1 MYDFSG
7 IPHRPQALGARR
19 KSVQQIHLFTT
30 LKTPVAMT
38 YSNKVFLFLTFL
50 LVSFG
55 AFCQQTSGPRLIVR
69 GDDMGSSRSANLASI
84 AAFEEGIE
92 TSIEVMAVAPW
103 FPEAAQLLR
112 KHTGV
117 EVGLHLAITSEWDGV
132 KWRPLSHCPSL
143 TDEEGYF
150 FPMIRPNPNYP
161 ERAILDNRWKLS
173 EVEQEFRAQI
183 EMALKHVP
191 QINHLSGHMGST
203 GFDPEVAKMV
213 AGLAAE
219 YGLLLIDSDFM
230 QELGVHRATY
240 AGPKGTSEE
249 KEASFIRMLENLEPG
264 KTYQFVDHPAYDNLE
279 MQGVGHIGYENVAG
293 DRQGV
298 TDTWTSEKVKEAVAR
313 KEIELVTF
321 SSIAK
326 ALPRSDPDSENVNPT
341 AIRSYLEAVNNQDQ
355 DLHSLMI
362 LRNGKV
368 VFEAW
373 LGDNAATKPHVMFS
387 VSKTFTATAIGF
399 AVQEG
404 LLDVSDR
411 VISFFPDKL
420 PNEISPNLQAMEIR
434 HLLTMTVGHDV
445 DPTGILRERS
455 DSDWVEAFL
464 AFPIPH
470 KPGEQFV
477 YNSLATYLL
486 SAILTQVTG
495 ERLLDFLQP
504 RLFRPLGITGAT
516 WEESPQ
522 GIAIGGWGLKVK
534 TEDMAKLGQFY
545 LQKGVWNGKQLLA
558 EYWFDAA
565 TAAQVPSLPAGAKRE
580 NLSLAVEDSDWLQGY
595 GYQLWRSRHRS
606 YRADGRNG
614 QFILILPE
622 KNAVIVTTANIPN
635 MQAELNLIWAYLL
648 PAFE

>member
-1 MYDFSG
+1 MMNFKKC
-7 IPHRPQALGARR
+7 L
-19 KSVQQIHLFTT
+19 
-30 LKTPVAMT
+30 
-38 YSNKVFLFLTFL
+38 LFLPFFFVS
-50 LVSFG
+50 LV
-55 AFCQQTSGPRLIVR
+55 AFCQLSSGPRLIVR

-84 AAFEEGIE
+84 EAFMDGIE

-103 FPEAAQLLR
+103 FPEAAALLR

-117 EVGLHLAITSEWDGV
+117 EVGLHLALTSEWDGI

-143 TDEEGYF
+143 TDSDGYLL
-150 FPMIRPNPNYP
+150 PMVRPNPNYP
-161 ERAILDNRWKLS
+161 GLAITENPWNLR

-183 EMALKHVP
+183 ERALKHIP
-191 QINHLSGHMGST
+191 QINHLTGHMGCTS
-203 GFDPEVAKMV
+203 FHPDVAKMV
-213 AGLAAE
+213 SGLAAE
-219 YGLLLIDSDFM
+219 YGLLLIDGELM
-230 QELGVHRATY
+230 QELGVQRATY
-240 AGPKGTSEE
+240 AGPKETSEE

-279 MQGVGHIGYENVAG
+279 MQGVSHVGYENVAE

-298 TDTWTSEKVKEAVAR
+298 TDTWTSSQIREAVAR
-313 KEIELVTF
+313 MGIELVDFNT
-321 SSIAK
+321 IAN
-326 ALPRSDPDSENVNPT
+326 ALPRSDPESESVNPQ
-341 AIRSYLEAVNNQDQ
+341 AIDAYLEAVTAHKQ

-368 VFEAW
+368 VFETW

-445 DPTGILRERS
+445 DPTGILRERG
-455 DSDWVEAFL
+455 DSDWLEAFL

-470 KPGEQFV
+470 RPGEQFV

-486 SAILTQVTG
+486 SAILTKVTG
-495 ERLLDFLQP
+495 ERLLDYLQA
-504 RLFRPLGITGAT
+504 RLFRPLGISGAS

-522 GIAIGGWGLKVK
+522 GIAIGGWGLKVR
-534 TEDMAKLGQFY
+534 TEDMAKLGLFY
-545 LQKGVWNGKQLLA
+545 LQKGEWKGKQLLA
-558 EYWFDAA
+558 ESWFDEA
-565 TAAQVPSLPAGAKRE
+565 TAARVPSLPAGTKEE
-580 NLSLAVEDSDWLQGY
+580 NLKVTAKDSDWLQGY
-595 GYQLWRSRHRS
+595 GYQVWRSRHRS

-614 QFILILPE
+614 QFILVLPE
-622 KNAVIVTTANIPN
+622 KHAVIVTTANIPN
-635 MQAELNLIWAYLL
+635 MQAELNLIWEHLL
-648 PAFE
+648 PAFEE